1 MLLKHRSGT
10 VLRSMLAAALA
21 AITVAVPADHS
32 AQHKVVDGVEIY
44 VGIVPAE
51 MVQGHPKEHPES
63 EMHGGIPA
71 GKYRYHVAVA
81 LFDQAS
87 GKRITGAE
95 VKAKVGEPGY
105 TGPQKRLESMLI
117 NSTVSYGNYF
127 ILGPASYRIEM
138 QIRRP
143 GVPGVILVDFESPQ
157 VRG

>member
-1 MLLKHRSGT
+1 MLLKHRSGN
-10 VLRSMLAAALA
+10 VMRGMLAGVLA
-21 AITVAVPADHS
+21 AVAVVVLADHS
-32 AQHKVVDGVEIY
+32 SQHKVMDGVEIY

-71 GKYRYHVAVA
+71 GKYRYHVVVS

-105 TGPQKRLESMLI
+105 TGPQKHLESMLI
-117 NSTVSYGNYF
+117 NGSVSYGNYF

-138 QIRRP
+138 EIRRP
-143 GVPGVILVDFESPQ
+143 GVKGVIFVDFESPQ